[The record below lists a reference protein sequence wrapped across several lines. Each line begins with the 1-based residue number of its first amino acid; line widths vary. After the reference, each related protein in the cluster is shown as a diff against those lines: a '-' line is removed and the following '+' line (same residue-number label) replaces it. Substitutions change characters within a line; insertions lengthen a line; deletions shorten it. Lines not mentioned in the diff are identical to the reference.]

1 MTANNVLLIMSDQ
14 HQQKVAGCY
23 GHDFIKT
30 PNIDKL
36 AALTAE
42 TGARAF
48 ACDATDAQQVEATFQ
63 AVEALWGSPD
73 LAVFNAGFRVR
84 GCGATTAAASAAYP
98 DKPIRLVIGSAAGS
112 GPDITSRVMADRLYG
127 VWNQRIVVDPR
138 PGVAGILSAEIVNR
152 SAPDGYTWM
161 MLTSQLLVASNVFKD
176 HKINL
181 ARDFSSVSLIG
192 TVPFVLAANPTVART
207 IPELIDATKKSQ
219 TPLRYGSS
227 GNGATE
233 HLCGFLFTRMTKTAQ
248 THVPYKG
255 IGQALA
261 DTVAREV
268 HWTFAALPAAL
279 PMVQSGRLRALGV
292 STRKRATLLPDVP
305 AVAESYPG
313 YEARVWYGILAPA
326 RTARPIVEK
335 LNHELDQ
342 IIRSPDIV
350 KRFAADGSEP
360 AGGPPEAFAKVIAQE
375 IAAQNDLEIKQ
386 RAVQEIIGHTPGEL
400 VSVTGEVPLKSISM
414 PPREI
419 VSFAASVIGAP

>member
-1 MTANNVLLIMSDQ
+1 ML
-14 HQQKVAGCY
+14 
-23 GHDFIKT
+23 
-30 PNIDKL
+30 
-36 AALTAE
+36 
-42 TGARAF
+42 
-48 ACDATDAQQVEATFQ
+48 
-63 AVEALWGSPD
+63 
-73 LAVFNAGFRVR
+73 FR
-84 GCGATTAAASAAYP
+84 S
-98 DKPIRLVIGSAAGS
+98 
-112 GPDITSRVMADRLYG
+112 
-127 VWNQRIVVDPR
+127 
-138 PGVAGILSAEIVNR
+138 LSAEIVNR

-305 AVAESYPG
+305 TVAELVPG
-313 YEARVWYGILAPA
+313 YELFGWYSIVVPTGVPKDIIARINTEVVKAVKEPA
-326 RTARPIVEK
+326 FGEK
-335 LNHELDQ
+335 LKDLGIETVGTSVAEFDEFRADQ
-342 IIRSPDIV
+342 TLRISEIV
-350 KRFAADGSEP
+350 KAIS
-360 AGGPPEAFAKVIAQE
+360 
-375 IAAQNDLEIKQ
+375 
-386 RAVQEIIGHTPGEL
+386 TEL
-400 VSVTGEVPLKSISM
+400 K
-414 PPREI
+414 
-419 VSFAASVIGAP
+419 